1 MRDWTILSA
10 AKDFLV
16 TLPDRIKTSA
26 RLLGE
31 RIDLLVMSLIDRYL
45 EQRDFK
51 RVATQFEVAFDDL
64 PILYDEG
71 SFPIVP
77 GAVDR
82 DGYLVS
88 RFDLDLLPDGLYT
101 TDYDPDSELYMVKPL
116 VFEE

>member
-1 MRDWTILSA
+1 MH
-10 AKDFLV
+10 DFLV

-45 EQRDFK
+45 EQRDFE

-71 SFPIVP
+71 SFPILP
-77 GAVDR
+77 GAADK

-101 TDYDPDSELYMVKPL
+101 KMCIRDRTCGERGRRSESRYRGPSSGAG
-116 VFEE
+116 

>member
-1 MRDWTILSA
+1 MHN
-10 AKDFLV
+10 FLV

-26 RLLGE
+26 KLLGE
-31 RIDLLVMSLIDRYL
+31 RIDFLVMSLIDRYL
-45 EQRDFK
+45 EKHDFE
-51 RVATQFEVAFDDL
+51 RVAIQFEVAFDDL

-77 GAVDR
+77 GAADKN
-82 DGYLVS
+82 GYLFS
-88 RFDLDLLPDGLYT
+88 RFDLDLLPDDLYT